1 MYAKIAK
8 TSAATA
14 STRLR
19 PNTFQACMRV
29 CERRSKLPAQQ
40 IGDALLQIPSNL
52 CTGLRYMPVASASCC
67 KETSTR
73 AQLPQGLRT
82 YVALHGENT
91 QEDDL
96 ITERTMA
103 PTVMAN
109 ASIFSILNPPPRCT
123 GAPFDPCM
131 NFAGVRLHGTA
142 TKWRHKRLKK
152 HAQEE
157 LWKGHA
163 HRQAP
168 GIASW

>member
-1 MYAKIAK
+1 
-8 TSAATA
+8 
-14 STRLR
+14 
-19 PNTFQACMRV
+19 MRV
-29 CERRSKLPAQQ
+29 CERKSKCPAQQ
-40 IGDALLQIPSNL
+40 IGDALLQVQISAPVL
-52 CTGLRYMPVASASCC
+52 DTCQWRRQRVARKHQRGTATTRLRSC
-67 KETSTR
+67 
-73 AQLPQGLRT
+73 G
-82 YVALHGENT
+82 VALHGEHT
-91 QEDDL
+91 QENDL

-131 NFAGVRLHGTA
+131 NFAVVRLHGTA

-152 HAQEE
+152 HAQGE

-168 GIASW
+168 GMASW